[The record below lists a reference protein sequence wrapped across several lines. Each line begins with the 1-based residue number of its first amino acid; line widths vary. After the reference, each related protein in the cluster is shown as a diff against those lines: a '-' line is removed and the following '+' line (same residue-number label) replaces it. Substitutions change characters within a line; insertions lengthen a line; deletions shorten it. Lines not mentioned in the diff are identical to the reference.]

1 MIDEPHRPLSRR
13 RLFGIAMPVTGAIA
27 LSACTGSPRKPA
39 DAGASSSEQVT
50 VTAPEDL
57 MREHGVLKRILLI
70 YREGIHRLQ
79 VGDPA
84 PTQELNASA
93 QIIRAFVENY
103 HEALEERYVFPMLE
117 QAGKFTDTTSVLR
130 TQHQRGR
137 GVTDRILAA
146 TAAAGSAPGQPGRD
160 ALVRD
165 MTAFIRMYEPHEARE
180 DTVIFPAL
188 RDVMPAGEFR
198 DLAEGSKTRST
209 GSSARPVFKGWSTRS
224 PMSRKPSASTSWA
237 NSRPASP
244 ACATP
249 AALHRNRP
257 LRTDEM
263 HC

>member
-39 DAGASSSEQVT
+39 DAGASSSEQVA

-84 PTQELNASA
+84 PTEELNASA

-198 DLAEGSKTRST
+198 DLAE
-209 GSSARPVFKGWSTRS
+209 VFEDEEHRQFGQAGFQGVVDQVADVEKALGIYELGQFT
-224 PMSRKPSASTSWA
+224 AS
-237 NSRPASP
+237 
-244 ACATP
+244 
-249 AALHRNRP
+249 
-257 LRTDEM
+257 
-263 HC
+263 